1 MNYLKTI
8 LIDAGHGG
16 NDRFNI
22 GYSGKYVEADGN
34 LMFSLALQEYL
45 KPYFKIKMVRTKD
58 ETVKLNDRAFMSKEC
73 DICLSIHSDAYSSP
87 TVGGTTIYISNFL
100 DNADLGHKIGLAIAN
115 TLSITYRG
123 VKTRLYKE
131 DDYYAMI
138 RVPYQLGVPYT
149 FIVERAFHSNPKE
162 EHKLLDEELTR
173 KSAKAMADALIE
185 YFGVGGEKD
194 MQIEFKNKTTEV
206 DTLFV
211 EKDNRNYVKVNNIY
225 LPVADII
232 RALGLDFKYIQDENK
247 VEIL

>member
-1 MNYLKTI
+1 MKTI

-16 NDRFNI
+16 KDRVNI

-45 KPYFKIKMVRTKD
+45 KPYFKIKMVRTD
-58 ETVKLNDRAFMSKEC
+58 DSTVNLNDRGYMARDC
-73 DICLSIHSDAYSSP
+73 DIVISIHSDAYSTP
-87 TVGGTTIYISNFL
+87 TVGGTSVYISRYLPN
-100 DNADLGHKIGLAIAN
+100 NADLGHKVGLAIAN
-115 TLSITYRG
+115 TLKIAYRG
-123 VKTRLYKE
+123 TKTRNYGE

-138 RVPYQLGVPYT
+138 RIPYQLKVPYV
-149 FIVERAFHSNPKE
+149 FLIERAFHSNPTE
-162 EHKLLDEELTR
+162 EQKLLDEELT
-173 KSAKAMADALIE
+173 KDSARAMADAIIE
-185 YFGVGGEKD
+185 YFNLGGDKD
-194 MQIEFKNKTTEV
+194 MQIQFKGKTTEV
-206 DTLFV
+206 ETLFV